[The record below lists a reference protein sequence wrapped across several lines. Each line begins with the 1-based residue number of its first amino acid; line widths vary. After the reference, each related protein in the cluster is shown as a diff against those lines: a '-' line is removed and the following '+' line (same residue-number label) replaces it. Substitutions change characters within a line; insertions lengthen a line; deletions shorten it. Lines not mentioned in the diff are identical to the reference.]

1 MKQKGFSIIELLVV
15 VAIIGIISA
24 IGYPNIYKWYT
35 KKQLRNDAYELFS
48 LLKDAQQESMLNKVL
63 YRISI
68 HDRSD
73 PTLLITVWTTSN
85 PDCSQGTYQ
94 QSGGGGGEVRRIRLK
109 NATLTNSGENHVFSP
124 NGCCLNQHHIPEFI
138 LQHKDD
144 KNNGNDFGRYK
155 INITKA
161 TCFINIEK
169 DN

>member
-1 MKQKGFSIIELLVV
+1 MIKQKGFSLIELLVV

-63 YRISI
+63 YKIST

-73 PTLLITVWTTSN
+73 PTLLITVEATNN

-94 QSGGGGGEVRRIRLK
+94 QSGGGRGEVKRIRLK

-138 LQHKDD
+138 LQHKNSIQTLLNYI
-144 KNNGNDFGRYK
+144 K
-155 INITKA
+155 
-161 TCFINIEK
+161 
-169 DN
+169 